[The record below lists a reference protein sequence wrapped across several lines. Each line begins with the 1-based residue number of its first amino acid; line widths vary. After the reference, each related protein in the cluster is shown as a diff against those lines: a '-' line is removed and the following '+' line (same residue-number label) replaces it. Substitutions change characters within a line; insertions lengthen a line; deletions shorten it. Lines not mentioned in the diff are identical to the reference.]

1 MLDMKP
7 KKYVFVGY
15 VHGVK
20 GCILW
25 DPTSQ
30 NIIINRDV
38 VFDEMP
44 LMISDLEDG
53 EMKHAIEP

>member
-15 VHGVK
+15 GHGVK

-30 NIIINRDV
+30 KIIIKRDV
-38 VFDEMP
+38 LFDEMSH
-44 LMISDLEDG
+44 MKSDLEDG